1 VAGGV
6 IAVAAIVV
14 ALLVLTSGGTS
25 SNHANSASQIS
36 NAGSGKHH
44 HAAHAALTPSGVTV
58 TVLNGTATP
67 NLAHDITERLDGHG
81 YKTGTPATATDQTQT
96 ATTVGY
102 LPGHRAA
109 ALLVA
114 KSLDL
119 GKGSVQPVAQANE
132 AVACP
137 QASSCTAQVIVT
149 VGADL
154 ASSAATTTSAAST

>member
-1 VAGGV
+1 V

-14 ALLVLTSGGTS
+14 VLLVLTSGGTS
-25 SNHANSASQIS
+25 SKHSNTGSQIS
-36 NAGSGKHH
+36 NAGSAKHH
-44 HAAHAALTPSGVTV
+44 RGGHSAGAAALKPSAVMV
-58 TVLNGTATP
+58 DVLNGTSTP
-67 NLAHDITERLDGHG
+67 NLAHDITQRLANAG

-96 ATTVGY
+96 STTVGY
-102 LPGHRAA
+102 LRGHRPA

-137 QASSCTAQVIVT
+137 QTSSCTAQVIVT

-154 ASSAATTTSAAST
+154 ASSADTTTSAAST

>member
-1 VAGGV
+1 V

-14 ALLVLTSGGTS
+14 VLLVLTSGGTS
-25 SNHANSASQIS
+25 SSHSNTGSQIS
-36 NAGSGKHH
+36 NAGSAKHH
-44 HAAHAALTPSGVTV
+44 RGGHGAGAVKPSAVMV
-58 TVLNGTATP
+58 DVLNGTSTP
-67 NLAHDITERLDGHG
+67 NLAHDITQRLANAG

-96 ATTVGY
+96 STTVGY
-102 LPGHRAA
+102 MHGHRAA

-137 QASSCTAQVIVT
+137 QTSSCTAQVIVT

-154 ASSAATTTSAAST
+154 ASSAGTTTSAAST